1 MDRLTQL
8 QDAIDKLAL
17 LFVSSLDHLT
27 KNAPLVSL
35 NPSVPVMLNLIYS
48 CPLYWVDSAQE
59 LALDISRQAK
69 ELETLIDNLPG
80 LSQTPEDQ
88 THDLELLAQ
97 QNSEATEE
105 YEAAVLEAR
114 QLLQEITLALRD
126 IAEDQSHSHR

>member
-27 KNAPLVSL
+27 KNAPLVPL
-35 NPSVPVMLNLIYS
+35 NPNVPVVTVHGMPQEQLQN
-48 CPLYWVDSAQE
+48 SAQE

-80 LSQTPEDQ
+80 ITQSLEDQ
-88 THDLELLAQ
+88 TCDLEALAR
-97 QNSEATEE
+97 QNAQATEE

-114 QLLQEITLALRD
+114 ELLQEITLALRG
-126 IAEDQSHSHR
+126 IAEDQSRS